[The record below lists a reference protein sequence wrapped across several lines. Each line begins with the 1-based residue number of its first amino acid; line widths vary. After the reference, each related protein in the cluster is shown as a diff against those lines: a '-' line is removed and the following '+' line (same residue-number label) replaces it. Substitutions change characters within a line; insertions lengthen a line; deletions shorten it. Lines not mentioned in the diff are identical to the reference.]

1 LTPPN
6 KISVRKRTVTICIAL
21 TVWTIWLSLL
31 GINRAISYVMEYWE
45 IALTMIFGSAVSG
58 GTSLGGA
65 AVIFPVFTKILHID
79 PSEAKI
85 FSLAIQSIGIT
96 AAAIGIVL
104 TGIRVDWR
112 VICWGSI
119 GGLIGMVFGAILLA
133 PVLPPDVIKMSF
145 TVLLAS
151 FGITLLALN
160 RLPREVHLGMP
171 IWTANE
177 RIIWLLAGTMG
188 GIISSLVGSGINIF
202 CFSVMVIL
210 FRFCERV
217 ATPTSVILMAT
228 NAVFGF
234 AFYAW
239 ILNDFIEPVRSYW
252 LAAIPVVVV
261 GAPLGAILSS
271 LLTRQTLA
279 NIVIGLISLE
289 IISSLLLVE
298 MTSLA
303 IYSSLIAMMFFS
315 GLNYWMYRTNIYS
328 KESVD

>member
-1 LTPPN
+1 LNSPN
-6 KISVRKRTVTICIAL
+6 KISIRKRTVTICIAV

-31 GINRAISYVMEYWE
+31 GIERAISYVMEYWE
-45 IALTMIFGSAVSG
+45 IALTMIFGSAVAG
-58 GTSLGGA
+58 GTSLGGS
-65 AVIFPVFTKILHID
+65 AVVFPVFTKILNIT
-79 PSEAKI
+79 PSDAKI

-96 AAAIGIVL
+96 AASIGIIL
-104 TGIRVDWR
+104 TGIRVDWK
-112 VICWGSI
+112 VIFWGSI
-119 GGLIGMVFGAILLA
+119 GGIIGMVFGASLLA
-133 PVLPPDVIKMSF
+133 PVLPPDVIKISF
-145 TVLLAS
+145 TVILAS

-177 RIIWLLAGTMG
+177 RIIWLLAGTIG
-188 GIISSLVGSGINIF
+188 GMISSLVGSGINVF

-217 ATPTSVILMAT
+217 ATSTSVILMAI

-234 AFYAW
+234 AFHALV
-239 ILNDFIEPVRSYW
+239 LNSFIEPIRSYW
-252 LAAIPVVVV
+252 LAAVPVVVV

-271 LLTRQTLA
+271 LLNRQTLA
-279 NIVIGLISLE
+279 NIVIGLIAIE

-298 MTSLA
+298 MSSLA

-328 KESVD
+328 KESVN